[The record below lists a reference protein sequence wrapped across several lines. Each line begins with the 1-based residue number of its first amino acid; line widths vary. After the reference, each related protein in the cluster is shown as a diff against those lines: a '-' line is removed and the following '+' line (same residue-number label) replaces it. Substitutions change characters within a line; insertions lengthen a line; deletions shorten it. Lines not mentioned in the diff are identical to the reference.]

1 MRLRR
6 VSTTA
11 EEGVFT
17 CNIAGDINTPR
28 YLGVYYPSE
37 LLCSVYDERERKG
50 IPWLS
55 IFQVLCKILITHI
68 HSCFAFLYRIAGN
81 IGRELNLAD

>member
-17 CNIAGDINTPR
+17 CNITGDINTPG

-37 LLCSVYDERERKG
+37 LLCNVYDERERTEHH
-50 IPWLS
+50 LA
-55 IFQVLCKILITHI
+55 LHILISV
-68 HSCFAFLYRIAGN
+68 HSSYLLLTPILLYTI
-81 IGRELNLAD
+81 